1 MTVKGQTMVKK
12 GSSVGVVVGGRQAHA
27 SAWGRREGSS
37 RGKGV
42 GSQSKCHTPAGG
54 VKPRRGCQAPEGARC
69 CQAAKL
75 HHVTWSSKKG
85 YSFILPSCHLT
96 PPFTTMSTM
105 LSTSHHH
112 SSCNVHRLPTCH
124 THTLPAKECVQRAR
138 SELSAVSNGKASKA
152 ATPQDHVNHPTHQNI
167 QRSRCYIT
175 AEPTPHALCN
185 IHKRRHHQHTTL
197 FLLRSAGWSEHD
209 SQLHYTR
216 RNTTIQTTSS
226 LYKRPLYKLSLSHH

>member
-1 MTVKGQTMVKK
+1 VSYTRR
-12 GSSVGVVVGGRQAHA
+12 GSAT
-27 SAWGRREGSS
+27 E
-37 RGKGV
+37 
-42 GSQSKCHTPAGG
+42 GG
-54 VKPRRGCQAPEGARC
+54 VKLPKGRA
-69 CQAAKL
+69 AAKQL
-75 HHVTWSSKKG
+75 SYTMSHGAAKKGTHSYYHHV
-85 YSFILPSCHLT
+85 I
-96 PPFTTMSTM
+96 
-105 LSTSHHH
+105 SHHH
-112 SSCNVHRLPTCH
+112 SLPCPPCCPRHTIIHHATSIVCPPA
-124 THTLPAKECVQRAR
+124 THTPSLPRSVCSEHAASTSVQCPTGRQAKLPLPRIT
-138 SELSAVSNGKASKA
+138 S
-152 ATPQDHVNHPTHQNI
+152 TIHTHQNI

>member
-1 MTVKGQTMVKK
+1 VSYT
-12 GSSVGVVVGGRQAHA
+12 
-27 SAWGRREGSS
+27 RR
-37 RGKGV
+37 
-42 GSQSKCHTPAGG
+42 G

-85 YSFILPSCHLT
+85 THSYYHHVI
-96 PPFTTMSTM
+96 
-105 LSTSHHH
+105 SHHH
-112 SSCNVHRLPTCH
+112 SLPCPPCCPRHTIIHHATSIVCPPA
-124 THTLPAKECVQRAR
+124 THTPSLPRSVCSEHAASSVQCATGRQAKLPLPRIT
-138 SELSAVSNGKASKA
+138 S
-152 ATPQDHVNHPTHQNI
+152 TIHTHQNI
-167 QRSRCYIT
+167 QRSRCHIT